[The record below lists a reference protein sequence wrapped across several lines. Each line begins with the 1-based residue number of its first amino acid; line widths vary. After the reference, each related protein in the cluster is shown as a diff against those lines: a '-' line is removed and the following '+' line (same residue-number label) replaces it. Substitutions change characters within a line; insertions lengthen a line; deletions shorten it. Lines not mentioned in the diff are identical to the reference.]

1 MPRPILDFHSHA
13 QNVYGS
19 CCVPGPLRRLVRNGP
34 ARLFE
39 KSGFDPR
46 LARGQVKLLIDASV
60 CEMQARFATFSF
72 ADYLA
77 AMKRNGVS
85 HACALPV
92 EPMST
97 TAELVAMTRAHPEVI
112 PFASIDF
119 TSGEEPSRAL
129 DRHLDAGCKGLKLH
143 PIMQDVP
150 ADDPRIEKIFE
161 RLRGTGVPVLFH
173 TGRIHYYF
181 GKRERPDNADPERLV
196 QVLKRFPDQP
206 VVLGHMGLLHG
217 AEDAIRVARQFD
229 NAYLEISFQP
239 AASIERALREVGP
252 KRILLGSD
260 WPASEA
266 TSELKQIEKATRG
279 DRAAMDAI
287 LFDNGAELLR
297 RAGASLS

>member
-13 QNVYGS
+13 QNVYGT
-19 CCVPGPLRRLVRNGP
+19 CCVPRPLRRLVRNGP

-46 LARGQVKLLIDASV
+46 LARGGVKLLIDASV

-77 AMKRNGVS
+77 AMKKNGVT

-92 EPMST
+92 EPMCST
-97 TAELVAMTRAHPEVI
+97 SELVAMTREHPEVI

-119 TSGEEPSRAL
+119 SSGKEPAKEL
-129 DRHLDAGCKGLKLH
+129 DRHLDAGCRGLKLH

-150 ADDPRIEKIFE
+150 ADDPRIEKVFE
-161 RLRGTGVPVLFH
+161 RLRGTGVPVIFH
-173 TGRIHYYF
+173 TGQIHYYF

-196 QVLKRFPDQP
+196 FVLKRFPEQP
-206 VVLGHMGLLHG
+206 VVLGHMGLFSG
-217 AEDAIRVARQFD
+217 VDAAIKIAAQFD
-229 NAYLEISFQP
+229 NAYLEVSFQP
-239 AASIERALREVGP
+239 AATIERALRAVGP

-266 TSELKQIEKATRG
+266 TSEMKQIEKATRG

-297 RAGASLS
+297 RAGAILS